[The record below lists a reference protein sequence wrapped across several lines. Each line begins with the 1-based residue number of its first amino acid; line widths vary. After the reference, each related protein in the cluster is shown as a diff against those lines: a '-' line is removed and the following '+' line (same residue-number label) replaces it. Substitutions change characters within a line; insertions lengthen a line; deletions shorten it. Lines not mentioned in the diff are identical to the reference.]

1 MTGPIKPPSN
11 HPASAPPNSQEVR
24 PTDSRPPESGRAE
37 FRERSVTTPD
47 IPSQRAAVSA
57 LSDPGLRDLTDALR
71 AGTLTPDAAVQSF
84 VDRALASPAA
94 ATLAPAAKA
103 RLAEALRRQLVEDPA
118 FAALIADLGRAR

>member
-11 HPASAPPNSQEVR
+11 HPVATPAPEGAR
-24 PTDSRPPESGRAE
+24 PESSPPGTSRAE

-47 IPSQRAAVSA
+47 IPSQRAAYGA
-57 LSDPGLRDLTDALR
+57 ISDSGLRDLTEALR
-71 AGTLTPDAAVQSF
+71 SGNLTPDAAVQS
-84 VDRALASPAA
+84 VVERALASPAA